1 MPGERRLLSF
11 ATDITP
17 AGRADFVSFLDGDGQ
32 EGLLIRRLEGLDEES
47 RAALEEELRRIYFM
61 LEITRIYTIE
71 DAHGAARWEVETD
84 GGYRVFD
91 VRDRE
96 EVRVVESTRVLLQ
109 EAHGN
114 RFEAAA
120 DPAQSGGVRPGWPL

>member
-71 DAHGAARWEVETD
+71 DAHGAARWEEETD
-84 GGYRVFD
+84 RGYRVFD

-109 EAHGN
+109 DAHGN